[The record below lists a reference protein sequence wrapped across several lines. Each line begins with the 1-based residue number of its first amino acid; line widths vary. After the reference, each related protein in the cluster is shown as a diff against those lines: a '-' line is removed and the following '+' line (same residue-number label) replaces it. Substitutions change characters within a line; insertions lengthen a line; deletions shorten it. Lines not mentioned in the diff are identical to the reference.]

1 MKLPKSLK
9 EFTLWFKTNFK
20 PLWIYFKLIMTEYF
34 NTILR
39 DFFLEKGI
47 VRQSTCVN
55 TPQQNGIVEW
65 KDRHLLKVAQSLMF
79 GSKENFL
86 GWCHSYSFST
96 YKWNVFQSFKFQN
109 PNQCFSWVFSWIT
122 TLHKS
127 SDARRLYMLMNPT
140 KVN

>member
-1 MKLPKSLK
+1 
-9 EFTLWFKTNFK
+9 
-20 PLWIYFKLIMTEYF
+20 MTEYF
-34 NTILR
+34 NTILG

-86 GWCHSYSFST
+86 G
-96 YKWNVFQSFKFQN
+96 
-109 PNQCFSWVFSWIT
+109 
-122 TLHKS
+122 
-127 SDARRLYMLMNPT
+127 
-140 KVN
+140 